1 MADDGMTMNWWKE
14 DGHHRSQ
21 WPTENPRH
29 WG

>member
-14 DGHHRSQ
+14 DGHHRLQ

-29 WG
+29 